1 MRLALSENDTLP
13 PPPPKRGRQPVE
25 YMGASTEKMAEWSC
39 YLDRA
44 IRWNSFLCHS
54 TLNQVHLVQWIT
66 TGDIP
71 LDAADFNTL
80 CQNVNENTRSYKNQV
95 LNNFQDQIEA
105 MLEAD
110 ACLKDTHGEEFM
122 ACLEKQFNA
131 QNFLD
136 VWYYMKDYVDVERSS
151 EVGKWYMQSKFN
163 ECFPSRRS
171 TPHPLTKHRRLL
183 QPGR

>member
-1 MRLALSENDTLP
+1 MSENDTLP
-13 PPPPKRGRQPVE
+13 PPPPKRHWEPGE
-25 YMGASTEKMAEWSC
+25 YMGSTTEKMARWTHT
-39 YLDRA
+39 LDCA
-44 IRWNSFLCHS
+44 TRWNSFLCHS
-54 TLNQVHLVQWIT
+54 NLNQVQLVQWVT
-66 TGDIP
+66 AGDVP
-71 LDAADFNTL
+71 PDAFNAMR
-80 CQNVNENTRSYKNQV
+80 QKVNEDTRSYKNKV

-136 VWYYMKDYVDVERSS
+136 VWYYMKDYVDVEGSS

-171 TPHPLTKHRRLL
+171 TPHPLTKRSHLL
-183 QPGR
+183 QPGC